1 MNRSF
6 RLPALVAA
14 GAFVL
19 SSCGAHPGSAAV
31 VGSERIGEGQL
42 DEVAGALCAAQTG
55 AQQGGAPQELS
66 SRAARQGALN
76 VLISGLLAHQYG
88 ESQGVEA
95 EQEQVSNAL
104 ASNAQSIVSIPAS
117 RREVFRTTLRDYA
130 EGQLM
135 LVEIGRKALTAAGAR
150 NVTEQQALAEGA
162 KLRDAWAEKNVK
174 VSVDPRFGEFTGGT
188 LRPASGSLS
197 AAVSAGAA
205 DGAKAQP
212 STSWVSSLPANQ
224 KCS

>member
-1 MNRSF
+1 MNRSR
-6 RLPALVAA
+6 RLPVLVAA
-14 GAFVL
+14 CAFVL

-55 AQQGGAPQELS
+55 SQQGGPPQELAT
-66 SRAARQGALN
+66 RAARQGALN
-76 VLISGLLAHQYG
+76 VLISGSLSRQYG

-95 EQEQVSNAL
+95 DQEQVSNAL
-104 ASNAQSIVSIPAS
+104 ASNAQSIETIPAS

-135 LVEIGRKALTAAGAR
+135 LVEIGRKALTAAGTR
-150 NVTEQQALAEGA
+150 NVTEQQALAEGVR
-162 KLRDAWAEKNVK
+162 LRDAWAAKNVK
-174 VSVDPRFGEFTGGT
+174 VSVDPRFGRFTGGT
-188 LRPASGSLS
+188 LRPESGSLS
-197 AAVSAGAA
+197 APVSAGAA
-205 DGAKAQP
+205 DGSKAQP
-212 STSWVSSLPANQ
+212 STSWVSSLPASQ